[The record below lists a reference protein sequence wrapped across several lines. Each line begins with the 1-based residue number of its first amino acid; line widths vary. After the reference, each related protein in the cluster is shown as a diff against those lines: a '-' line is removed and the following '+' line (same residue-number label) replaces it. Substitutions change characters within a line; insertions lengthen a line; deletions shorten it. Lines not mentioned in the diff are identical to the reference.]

1 MSSLPRSRLWGLSE
15 EPQHQAAINKIKAE
29 HDGGVARSLAAQVK
43 LRRETKVYTGS
54 ERQETARLAALPRR
68 HVCGPRG
75 WLEPTA
81 QQRSQSSVNS
91 SPSFASARTA
101 RDAYGCGRLRGITT
115 SCLRLKRP
123 GTYQAYARIA
133 HSTVAHPRAAVEA
146 AAKSGRLEIPELRRF
161 PSLGL
166 FLFTPLARSV
176 AGTISAPIRIARTTA
191 ARPPSVIADC
201 GDFEHP
207 GSPGR
212 GARLWT

>member
-1 MSSLPRSRLWGLSE
+1 M
-15 EPQHQAAINKIKAE
+15 
-29 HDGGVARSLAAQVK
+29 
-43 LRRETKVYTGS
+43 
-54 ERQETARLAALPRR
+54 
-68 HVCGPRG
+68 
-75 WLEPTA
+75 
-81 QQRSQSSVNS
+81 
-91 SPSFASARTA
+91 
-101 RDAYGCGRLRGITT
+101 
-115 SCLRLKRP
+115 
-123 GTYQAYARIA
+123 
-133 HSTVAHPRAAVEA
+133 AHPRAAVEA

-212 GARLWT
+212 GARLWTYSFTSLKRLRLACARPSTPSLDARSMQRYFASIEYFASAETIAFDEQQTLGFISRKGGGMSRVGEYLAWSSGRS

>member
-1 MSSLPRSRLWGLSE
+1 MLVLL
-15 EPQHQAAINKIKAE
+15 I
-29 HDGGVARSLAAQVK
+29 AQWHTPPC
-43 LRRETKVYTGS
+43 RR
-54 ERQETARLAALPRR
+54 
-68 HVCGPRG
+68 
-75 WLEPTA
+75 
-81 QQRSQSSVNS
+81 
-91 SPSFASARTA
+91 RT
-101 RDAYGCGRLRGITT
+101 
-115 SCLRLKRP
+115 
-123 GTYQAYARIA
+123 
-133 HSTVAHPRAAVEA
+133 
-146 AAKSGRLEIPELRRF
+146 AKSGRLEIPELRRF